1 MIKQK
6 DAILK
11 NQKQMLY
18 KRYRN
23 KIADLL
29 KITKE
34 AYYKKYF
41 QENKKNS
48 RPLRSGINEIIYSTI
63 PPSSISVEGK
73 TILDPQNIAENFNNF
88 FTSIGK
94 NIQKKIFPTK
104 KHFSNYLKDPI
115 TDTFFISPTTREEDY
130 KSNQELQVNK
140 SSGPNSI
147 PTNILKLTKDT
158 LSGPLTELIN
168 KSFLSG
174 IFPNFFKIAKIVP
187 DFKAESRILCSNFR
201 PISLLS
207 NIGKIIEKL
216 MHKRLNV
223 FLEKKQIYCNFQF
236 GFRTDF
242 STNSALLSIIESI
255 QFHLDK
261 NKFCAG
267 VFVDLKNAFYK
278 VNHHIL
284 LQKLEQYGIRG
295 VANEW
300 FSSCMKNRA
309 QFVSIGNVHSTI
321 KELVTGVP
329 QGSLLG
335 PLLFLLYINDL
346 HSSVKYAK
354 TYHFCR

>member
-1 MIKQK
+1 
-6 DAILK
+6 
-11 NQKQMLY
+11 
-18 KRYRN
+18 
-23 KIADLL
+23 
-29 KITKE
+29 
-34 AYYKKYF
+34 
-41 QENKKNS
+41 
-48 RPLRSGINEIIYSTI
+48 
-63 PPSSISVEGK
+63 
-73 TILDPQNIAENFNNF
+73 
-88 FTSIGK
+88 
-94 NIQKKIFPTK
+94 
-104 KHFSNYLKDPI
+104 
-115 TDTFFISPTTREEDY
+115 
-130 KSNQELQVNK
+130 
-140 SSGPNSI
+140 
-147 PTNILKLTKDT
+147 
-158 LSGPLTELIN
+158 
-168 KSFLSG
+168 
-174 IFPNFFKIAKIVP
+174 
-187 DFKAESRILCSNFR
+187 
-201 PISLLS
+201 
-207 NIGKIIEKL
+207 

-278 VNHHIL
+278 VKHHIL

-335 PLLFLLYINDL
+335 PFLFLLYINDL